1 MRNSLGGV
9 VQRRCGGYSACMT
22 DKPLGDERMLRL
34 GEERLDDYMKRLVDF
49 MDSLDKE
56 PRKMFIPF
64 VADMAAAH
72 AIILRHVRMWGAT
85 EGIEEARKLFEEHVE
100 DAKADLRRPG
110 T

>member
-1 MRNSLGGV
+1 
-9 VQRRCGGYSACMT
+9 MT
-22 DKPLGDERMLRL
+22 DKPLDDERMLQL

-56 PRKMFIPF
+56 PREMYIPF

-85 EGIEEARKLFEEHVE
+85 EGIEEARKLFENTLKTLMRLATYLGPAV
-100 DAKADLRRPG
+100 AINFGPPVAVR
-110 T
+110 